1 MFQRV
6 LPLLLCTVVWS
17 LPVHAQTAALDSID
31 RYVRAEMARQRIPGF
46 SLAVLRGDSILL
58 ARGYGEANV
67 EHHVPATDSTV
78 YQSGSVGKQFTA
90 AGVMLLVE
98 DGKIT
103 LDDSIT
109 RHIPELPAS
118 WRSIT
123 IRHLL
128 SHTSGIPDYADS
140 TLDYRRDYT
149 EDDLVRLAASLS
161 PAFAPGERWSYS
173 NTGYLLLGILI
184 RRVTGTFYGDFL
196 RERIFAPLGMGDT
209 RIISEAD
216 IIPRRA
222 DGYRLVKGVLEH
234 QQWVSPSLNTTA
246 DGSLY
251 LTVRD
256 LAKWAVNLN
265 HPAVP
270 SAASVAAGWTP
281 IRLNGGGSYSYGFG
295 WAVDP
300 QRGYRHVGHG
310 GSWQGFRAS
319 IQRYPDF
326 GVTVIVLANLAQAR
340 VEAMSRLIAGILEP
354 ALTPPH
360 ALPAPLA
367 GPAPAHSVM
376 EVARRAIV
384 ERDTTLLTPGYARFL
399 LAQPAGN
406 AGAMFGQLTDWTPL
420 GCEDLGDRA
429 FERLGATAERACYA
443 RAAFPQGGVLFEVLY
458 AENDRIT
465 DIQPYTF

>member
-1 MFQRV
+1 V
-6 LPLLLCTVVWS
+6 WPLGA
-17 LPVHAQTAALDSID
+17 HGQTAALDSVD
-31 RYVRAEMARQRIPGF
+31 RYVRAEMARQRIPGL
-46 SLAVLRGDSILL
+46 SLGVLRGDSVLL

-90 AGVMLLVE
+90 TGVMLLVE
-98 DGKIT
+98 EGKVA
-103 LDDSIT
+103 LDDPVT

-118 WRSIT
+118 WRAIT

-128 SHTSGIPDYADS
+128 SHTAGIPDYTDS

-149 EDDLVRLAASLS
+149 EDDLVRLAAGL
-161 PAFAPGERWSYS
+161 PLAFAPGERWSYS
-173 NTGYLLLGILI
+173 NTAYALLGILI
-184 RRVTGTFYGDFL
+184 RRVTGTFYGDLL

-209 RIISEAD
+209 RIISESA
-216 IIPRRA
+216 IVPRRA
-222 DGYRLVKGVLEH
+222 DGYRLVNGVLQH
-234 QQWVSPSLNTTA
+234 QEWVAPSLNTTA

-265 HPAVP
+265 HPVVP
-270 SAASVAAGWTP
+270 SAASLAACWTP
-281 IRLNGGGSYSYGFG
+281 IPLNGGGTYGYGFG
-295 WAVDP
+295 WAVHP
-300 QRGYRHVGHG
+300 QRGFRHVGHG

-326 GVTVIVLANLAQAR
+326 GITVIVLANLAQAR
-340 VEAMSRLIAGILEP
+340 VEAMSQQIAGILEP

-360 ALPAPLA
+360 ALAAPLP
-367 GPAPAHSVM
+367 GPPPALSVM
-376 EVARRAIV
+376 EIARRAIV
-384 ERDTTLLTPGYARFL
+384 ERDTTLLTTGYARFI
-399 LAQPAGN
+399 LAQPAGP
-406 AGAMFGQLTDWTPL
+406 AGAMFAQLTDWTPL

-429 FERLGATAERACYA
+429 FERLGATVVRVCYA

-458 AENDRIT
+458 TGTGRIT